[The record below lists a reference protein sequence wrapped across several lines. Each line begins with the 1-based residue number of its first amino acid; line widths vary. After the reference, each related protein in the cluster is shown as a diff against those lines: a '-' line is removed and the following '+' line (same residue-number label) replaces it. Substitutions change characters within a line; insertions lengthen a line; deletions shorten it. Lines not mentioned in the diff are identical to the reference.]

1 MRITTRKATSDD
13 LADLLQ
19 LVCEL
24 AHYEKAPD
32 EVWATLEDYE
42 AGFTN
47 NDFESIVAT
56 DENGTIQGA
65 VIYYLTWSTWK
76 GRMLYLED
84 FIVKQSARQ
93 QGIGAILF
101 EDFLKR
107 AKELG
112 CRLVKWQVLD
122 WNEPAIKF
130 YEKAGATIE
139 KEWWNGKIIFERKS
153 NQEL

>member
-1 MRITTRKATSDD
+1 MQITIRKATSKD
-13 LADLLQ
+13 LDDLLQ
-19 LVCEL
+19 LVREL
-24 AHYEKAPD
+24 AHFEKAPD

-42 AGFTN
+42 RGFTN

-56 DENGTIQGA
+56 DTDGTVLGT
-65 VIYYLTWSTWK
+65 VIFYLTWSTWK

-84 FIVKQSARQ
+84 FIVKREARH

-101 EDFLKR
+101 DAFLKR
-107 AKELG
+107 AKELE

-122 WNEPAIKF
+122 WNEPAIRF
-130 YEKAGATIE
+130 YEKMGATIE

-153 NQEL
+153 TF